1 MIGEDTD
8 VTVSQG
14 DNDEVRSGVAEYCID
29 VLHEPVVADCH
40 LAVPTFEMWSCVVE
54 QRWFVTALLGI
65 DLKKSFWLQR
75 HARTA
80 SWEAAPQIPNVGL
93 GASPQTATVM
103 GSSASRFNPTQ
114 ILPFGF
120 GPPR

>member
-1 MIGEDTD
+1 MT
-8 VTVSQG
+8 
-14 DNDEVRSGVAEYCID
+14 RSGLVSPSIALTFYTNRLLRIG
-29 VLHEPVVADCH
+29 HP
-40 LAVPTFEMWSCVVE
+40 AVPTFEMWSCVVE